1 MSTRTFPERLDVLE
15 DELAALDSQV
25 DARTRRLWAEV
36 EALKIQV
43 ADLRERLKEAMTCQ
57 S

>member
-36 EALKIQV
+36 EGLKIQV
-43 ADLRERLKEAMTCQ
+43 ADLRERLKEAMKCR

>member
-1 MSTRTFPERLDVLE
+1 MKSLPERLDNLE

-25 DARTRRLWAEV
+25 DARTRRLWAEI
-36 EALKIQV
+36 EGLKIQV
-43 ADLRERLKEAMTCQ
+43 ADLRERLKEATTCQ